1 MNDAMAKS
9 DRAGVISVVSI
20 TSRKIILQMSI
31 DKSHTNSFPLNF
43 HISLFSLSLC
53 TLESL
58 SCRS

>member
-20 TSRKIILQMSI
+20 TSRKQMSI